1 MNIARMTF
9 EVAKTVA
16 AGSAAGSA
24 ARTATL
30 TLSNGNSIA
39 TPAFLTTSS
48 RGCVPNLTP
57 DNVNVDKHV
66 PGAVAVGLEDF
77 VERPQAPLLLKD
89 LGQEPSRSRFSLPE
103 EANIFLQ
110 TRRPANVLPNKP
122 NGRNMLSMYSSV
134 GVVDIDID
142 LFPLMANAVAP
153 EVFVAPADVSGLSAS
168 GACPGSNKVKKM
180 VMRSQRWLEKCVA
193 DVKVPLYASILPTLP
208 VLHQKEYLKTVVE
221 NQDKISGLVF
231 HTRAEHSEFPDQ
243 TIDLSRFDSTRKPTD
258 VAAAES
264 AARKAA
270 AQGPTDGNGNPLDV
284 KTEHLTGPKPILD
297 ELKTLGM
304 AKTVPLYH
312 SGQCDTPQQMLLLI
326 QQGFD
331 LLSAYSV
338 EIFADA
344 GVALDF
350 TFPATPGAKFGHNL
364 WDPKFKND
372 FSPLAD
378 SNQALSAP
386 HHRAYLYHLMDAHE
400 MLGHVILEQHNLEIY
415 NRFLCGVRQ
424 SIETGTFDR
433 DVREFFDVYGDSKQV
448 LKLVEMGEVLQGSH
462 GADKER
468 F

>member
-9 EVAKTVA
+9 EVAKTAV
-16 AGSAAGSA
+16 SPCA
-24 ARTATL
+24 ARTASL
-30 TLSNGNSIA
+30 TLANGTTVK

-66 PGAVAVGLEDF
+66 PGAVAVALEDF
-77 VERPQAPLLLKD
+77 VERPQAPLLLKN
-89 LGQEPSRSRFSLPE
+89 LGSEPSRTRFSLPE
-103 EANIFLQ
+103 EASIVLQ
-110 TRRPANVLPNKP
+110 TRKPSNVLPAKP
-122 NGRNMLSMYSSV
+122 NGKNTLAMYSSV

-142 LFPLMANAVAP
+142 LFPQMANAVSP

-180 VMRSQRWLEKCVA
+180 VMRSQRWLEKCAEGVQ
-193 DVKVPLYASILPTLP
+193 VPLYASVLPTLP
-208 VLHQKEYLKTVVE
+208 VLHQRDYLKTIVE
-221 NQDKISGLVF
+221 NQAKISGLVF
-231 HTRAEHSEFPDQ
+231 HTRAEHSEYPE
-243 TIDLSRFDSTRKPTD
+243 TIDLSRFDSTRKPTSEQ
-258 VAAAES
+258 AAES
-264 AARKAA
+264 AARKAK
-270 AQGPTDGNGNPLDV
+270 AQGPTDGLGNPLDV
-284 KTEHLTGPKPILD
+284 KTEHLTGPQLVLD
-297 ELKTLGM
+297 ELKALGLAQTL
-304 AKTVPLYH
+304 PLYH

-331 LLSAYSV
+331 LLSGYSV
-338 EIFADA
+338 ETFSDA
-344 GVALDF
+344 GIALDF
-350 TFPATPGAKFGHNL
+350 TFPATPGGKFGHNL

-415 NRFLCGVRQ
+415 NRFLAGVRR
-424 SIETGTFDR
+424 SIETGTFDK
-433 DVREFFDVYGDSKQV
+433 DVKEFFEVYGDSNTV
-448 LKLVEMGEVLQGSH
+448 LKLVKLTDELQGAH
-462 GADKER
+462 GADNDR